1 MSSARFPSPTPPA
14 GGVVVCPPRLRRAT
28 AGLLAALLLVG
39 APALAREA
47 PLRSIAEVQ
56 GRGAESPL
64 LGQTVRIEGVVTLLF
79 RDGRGG
85 GFVQSLQPDADP
97 ATAEG
102 LFVLPARGQS
112 ALVVGTRV
120 RAEGRVAESG
130 GNARLTSLTRA
141 RVEVLGTAA
150 LPAPLRLNGPPADWE
165 ALEGMRVRI
174 EAPLTLSG
182 SHNLLNF
189 GEADLAFG
197 GRLFTPTEQVAPGAA
212 AQRRLAENQARRILL
227 DDARGDRQPERI
239 GWLPEPISAE
249 APLRTGSTL
258 IGITGVVDERFG
270 RYRIQAEGPVT
281 RLQQAPRPAVPT
293 VGGSVRIVGMNLLN
307 LFNGDGRGGGF
318 PTARGART
326 AEAWQRQRDKHVAAI
341 LALNPDVLA
350 LQEVEN
356 DGFGPDSAIR
366 QLADALEAAQ
376 RGTTPG
382 VRWQAVEPAQRPGG
396 DAISVGLL
404 YRADRLQAVGTPAL
418 RLDAPFDWGN
428 RPPLAMSF
436 RRAGRAPF
444 TVVSLHFK
452 SKGGC
457 DGADAANRDRGDGQ
471 GCFNAL
477 RVAAARAV
485 AEWAATDPTGSGA
498 KAVALVGDFNA
509 YAMEDP
515 IRLLREAGWRDAFA
529 GTDPA
534 QRYSF
539 VFDGQAGRLDHAL
552 VNAPMAAWLRGAA
565 KWHSNSDESA
575 AFGYDGVL
583 GREAAASPWRAS
595 DHDPLL
601 LGIEPARR

>member
-1 MSSARFPSPTPPA
+1 MSSARFPSSTPPA
-14 GGVVVCPPRLRRAT
+14 GGVVVCQPRRVP
-28 AGLLAALLLVG
+28 AGLLAALLLLGG
-39 APALAREA
+39 APTLAREA

-64 LGQTVRIEGVVTLLF
+64 LGQTVRVEGVVTLLF

-85 GFVQSLQPDADP
+85 GFVQSLAPDADP
-97 ATAEG
+97 ASAEG
-102 LFVLPARGQS
+102 LFVMPARGQA
-112 ALVVGTRV
+112 ALLPGTRV

-130 GNARLTSLTRA
+130 GDARLTSLTRA
-141 RVEVLGTAA
+141 RIEVLGAA
-150 LPAPLRLNGPPADWE
+150 AMPAPLRLHGAPADWE

-182 SHNLLNF
+182 SHNLLSF

-212 AQRRLAENQARRILL
+212 AQRRLAENRARRILL

-239 GWLPEPISAE
+239 GWLPQPISAA
-249 APLRTGSTL
+249 APLRAGSTL
-258 IGITGVVDERFG
+258 VGVSGVVDERFG

-281 RLQQAPRPAVPT
+281 SLQQAPRPAVPA

-341 LALNPDVLA
+341 IALDPDVLA

-366 QLADALEAAQ
+366 QLAEALEAAQ

-382 VRWQAVEPAQRPGG
+382 VRWQPVPPSQRPGG

-404 YRADRLQAVGTPAL
+404 YRADRLQSVGTPAL
-418 RLDAPFDWGN
+418 RLGSPFDWGN

-436 RRAGRAPF
+436 RLPGRAPF

-457 DGADAANRDRGDGQ
+457 EEADAANRDRGDGQ

-515 IRLLREAGWRDAFA
+515 IRLLIEAGWRDAFA
-529 GTDPA
+529 GNKPE
-534 QRYSF
+534 QHYSF

-552 VNAPMAAWLRGAA
+552 VNAPMAALLRGAA

-575 AFGYDGVL
+575 TFGYDGAL
-583 GREAAASPWRAS
+583 GREAAATPWRAS